1 MKTFNVTPAF
11 DSRTAS
17 ARVRLIVFDTG
28 GHEKNA
34 WSPSRCAVGSPSV
47 TMMT

>member
-1 MKTFNVTPAF
+1 MKPIRPSDSSSMNTFSVTPDF

-17 ARVRLIVFDTG
+17 ASVRLIVFDTG

-34 WSPSRCAVGSPSV
+34 
-47 TMMT
+47 